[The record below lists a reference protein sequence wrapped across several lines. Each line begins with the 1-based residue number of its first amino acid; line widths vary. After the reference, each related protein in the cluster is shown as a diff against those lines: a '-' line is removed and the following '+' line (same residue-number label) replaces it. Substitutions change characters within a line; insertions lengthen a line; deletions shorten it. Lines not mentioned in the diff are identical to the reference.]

1 MTTIQ
6 MMLDVGESMLL
17 KIRALHALRFHASR
31 FQRPHDSE
39 IRQVDDFTADL
50 LKVKQLD
57 GDTRKAVD
65 ALEAAQGNRLKLVN
79 VLFEN

>member
-6 MMLDVGESMLL
+6 MMLDVGESRLL
-17 KIRALHALRFHASR
+17 KIRALLASRFHTPR
-31 FQRPHDSE
+31 FQRPYDWE

-57 GDTRKAVD
+57 DDTRKAVD
-65 ALEAAQGNRLKLVN
+65 ALEAAQANRLKLVN
-79 VLFEN
+79 VLFED